1 MSKRPVSKKRQNKQW
16 YILTA
21 PEQFDRAQI
30 GSTPADSPDKLI
42 GRTIETTLGSIS
54 GNSNQNHIKLK
65 FQITDVNADQ
75 AQTELIKH
83 ELANDYMRSLV
94 RRGASKISLITTVL
108 TSDSHQVR
116 VHPLAFTNKS
126 LDHSQE
132 RAVRQKMKD
141 ILSLAASTKTYREF
155 MGDIF
160 EGKISLDIYNETKNI
175 YPLRRVEIQ
184 KAVLENHS

>member
-1 MSKRPVSKKRQNKQW
+1 
-16 YILTA
+16 
-21 PEQFDRAQI
+21 
-30 GSTPADSPDKLI
+30 
-42 GRTIETTLGSIS
+42 
-54 GNSNQNHIKLK
+54 
-65 FQITDVNADQ
+65 
-75 AQTELIKH
+75 
-83 ELANDYMRSLV
+83 MRSLV

-116 VHPLAFTNKS
+116 IHPLAFTNKS